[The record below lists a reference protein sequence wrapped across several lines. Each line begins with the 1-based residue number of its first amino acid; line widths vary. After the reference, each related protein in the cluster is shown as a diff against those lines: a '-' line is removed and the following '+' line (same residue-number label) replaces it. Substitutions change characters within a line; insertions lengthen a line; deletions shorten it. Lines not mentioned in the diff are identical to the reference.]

1 MVILLL
7 TAALF
12 TSGCLSDGGTKFS
25 ISDNDT
31 EIEVDLPGT
40 PEDEW
45 CPVGS
50 HIKVTNPIT
59 KKALDMTVI
68 GKEEFEG
75 ETLCKAA
82 LETTGEEG
90 TSTFEYMWSEDKNTT
105 VFTRYDTEGNISLKY
120 ISKDG
125 KKTIIGGDGK
135 TLEF

>member
-1 MVILLL
+1 
-7 TAALF
+7 
-12 TSGCLSDGGTKFS
+12 
-25 ISDNDT
+25 
-31 EIEVDLPGT
+31 
-40 PEDEW
+40 
-45 CPVGS
+45 
-50 HIKVTNPIT
+50 
-59 KKALDMTVI
+59 MTVI

-135 TLEF
+135 TLEI